1 MIEVLRR
8 LGYYPRFC
16 VWELTLA
23 CDMRCRHCGSFAG
36 RPRERELDTEEAL
49 SVARQLADMR
59 CERLTL
65 SGGEPTLRPDW
76 DRIAEALTSRK
87 VRTNVITN
95 GWSWSPEHTRRALG
109 AGLENVAFSLDGP
122 ELAHDTVRAKPGSYA
137 RVMAAID
144 HCVAA
149 GLPASVVTHI
159 NALNARSL
167 REFRQT
173 LHEHGVSSWQIQM
186 GNPAG
191 TMGEHRELV
200 LAPEELLWLVPEI
213 AAIRTEVPRRPK
225 VFVADNVGYYGR
237 YERALRDRG
246 AAICFWIGCRAGCQ
260 VIGIESNGNV
270 KGCLSLPSSRHG
282 LDEFVEG
289 NLRDTPLRELWNR
302 PGAFAFNRDF
312 DTSRL
317 AGFCGT
323 CRFADIC
330 RGGCSWSAFCR
341 TGNRFD
347 NPLCFYRVAVEQGR
361 WDLIDDGEI
370 DRMAHEAGSGDGGA
384 VPVG

>member
-8 LGYYPRFC
+8 LGYFPRFC

-23 CDMRCRHCGSFAG
+23 CDLRCRHCGSFAG
-36 RPRERELDTEEAL
+36 KPRDRELDTNEAL
-49 SVARQLADMR
+49 SLANQLADLH

-76 DRIAEALTSRK
+76 DCIAAALTRRK
-87 VRTNVITN
+87 VRTNVISN
-95 GWSWSPEHTRRALG
+95 GWSWSPDHTRRALD

-122 ELAHDTVRAKPGSYA
+122 EAAHDTVRAKPGSHA
-137 RVMAAID
+137 RVMRAID
-144 HCVAA
+144 DCTKA
-149 GLPASVVTHI
+149 GIRPSVVTHL
-159 NALNARSL
+159 NALNARAL
-167 REFRQT
+167 REFRHT

-191 TMGEHRELV
+191 SMGAHRALV
-200 LAPEELLWLVPEI
+200 LDPSELLWIVPEI
-213 AAIRTEVPRRPK
+213 AALRTEFPRKPK
-225 VFVADNVGYYGR
+225 LFVADNVGYYGR
-237 YERALRDRG
+237 YERELRDRG

-282 LDEFVEG
+282 SDEFVEG
-289 NLRDTPLRELWNR
+289 NLRDASLATIWNR
-302 PGAFAFNRDF
+302 PGAFAFNRNF
-312 DTSRL
+312 DVSSLR
-317 AGFCGT
+317 GFCRT

-341 TGNRFD
+341 TGDRFD
-347 NPLCFYRVAVEQGR
+347 NPLCFYRVAVENER

-370 DRMAHEAGSGDGGA
+370 DQAAHERRGDDGP
-384 VPVG
+384 VPIG

>member
-8 LGYYPRFC
+8 LGYFPRFC

-36 RPRERELDTEEAL
+36 KPRERELDTKEAL
-49 SVARQLADMR
+49 SVASQLADMH

-76 DRIAEALTSRK
+76 DCIASALTKRN

-95 GWSWSPEHTRRALG
+95 GWSWSAEHTQRAID

-122 ELAHDTVRAKPGSYA
+122 ETAHDTVRAKPGSYA
-137 RVMAAID
+137 RVMRAID
-144 HCVAA
+144 HCTRA
-149 GLPASVVTHI
+149 GLRCSVVTHL
-159 NALNARSL
+159 NALNARCL

-173 LHEHGVSSWQIQM
+173 LHEHEVSSWQVQM

-191 TMGEHRELV
+191 SMVDHRDLV
-200 LAPEELLWLVPEI
+200 LDPSELLWIVPEI
-213 AAIRTEVPRRPK
+213 AAIRSEFPRKPK
-225 VFVADNVGYYGR
+225 LFVADNVGYYGR

-246 AAICFWIGCRAGCQ
+246 TAICFWIGCRAGCQ

-282 LDEFVEG
+282 LDDFVEG
-289 NLRDTPLRELWNR
+289 NVRDTTLAALWSR
-302 PGAFAFNRDF
+302 PDAFAFNRKF
-312 DTSRL
+312 EVTRL
-317 AGFCGT
+317 HGFCRT

-341 TGNRFD
+341 TGDRFD
-347 NPLCFYRVAVEQGR
+347 NPLCFYRVAVEHER

-370 DRMAHEAGSGDGGA
+370 DREAHERRGDDGP
-384 VPVG
+384 VPIG